1 MAAVRILSVEDVQ
14 PIKEFV
20 QKVLELHGYIVES
33 CDSGDDAVKLLA
45 LGRRFDGVVCN
56 LRMPHFNGR
65 RLYDWIAEHR
75 PELAARFVLT
85 TGNLDEHTLEFLH
98 GSGVTRLEVPY
109 KPSDLVNIVQAV
121 IGKPS

>member
-56 LRMPHFNGR
+56 LRMPHF
-65 RLYDWIAEHR
+65 
-75 PELAARFVLT
+75 

-98 GSGVTRLEVPY
+98 GSGVTCLEVPY